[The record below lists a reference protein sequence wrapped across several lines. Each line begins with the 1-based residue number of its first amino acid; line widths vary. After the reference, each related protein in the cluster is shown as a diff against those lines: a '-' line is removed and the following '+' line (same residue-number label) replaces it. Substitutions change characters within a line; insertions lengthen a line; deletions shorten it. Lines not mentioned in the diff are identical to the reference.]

1 MWGPQAP
8 EHPADGGPGPSGK
21 AGSEMTRGLI
31 ALALVLVPVW
41 AWGQG
46 TVLNPK
52 RAEFT
57 VSPDHAEVVRY
68 ELRIFLASGSV
79 APIRTDDLGKPTPD
93 AQGTV
98 SVPFPPFPQDPG
110 VIYVAK
116 VIAIGA
122 DGEGV
127 SLPSNDFLFAQG
139 AELTLAQKVKL
150 NWNAVGAAGLPVP
163 WPANQA
169 ITWTVEGASA
179 GNNLG
184 TFETVPLPGG
194 GFEPAAVWF
203 MPAKAGTFTVQTS
216 TVYAEQVHLFKLA
229 LVIK

>member
-1 MWGPQAP
+1 MR
-8 EHPADGGPGPSGK
+8 H
-21 AGSEMTRGLI
+21 GLI
-31 ALALVLVPVW
+31 VLALALVPLS

-46 TVLNPK
+46 TVLNPR

-57 VSPDHAEVVRY
+57 ASPDHAEVVRY
-68 ELRIFLASGSV
+68 ELRFFRTAGDLT
-79 APIRTDDLGKPTPD
+79 PIRTDDLGKPTPD
-93 AQGTV
+93 AQGTI
-98 SVPFPPFPQDPG
+98 SVPFLPFPQDPG
-110 VIYVAK
+110 VIYQAK

-122 DGEGV
+122 SGEGV

-150 NWNAVGAAGLPVP
+150 NWNAVGASGLPVP
-163 WPANQA
+163 WPANQVT
-169 ITWTVEGASA
+169 TWAVEGASA

-184 TFETVPLPGG
+184 TFESVPRPGG

-203 MPAKAGTFTVQTS
+203 MPAKTGTFVVQTS
-216 TVYAEQVHLFKLA
+216 TVYAEQVHLFRLA

>member
-1 MWGPQAP
+1 MK
-8 EHPADGGPGPSGK
+8 HVL
-21 AGSEMTRGLI
+21 TV
-31 ALALVLVPVW
+31 LALVLVPSW

-46 TVLNPK
+46 TVLNPT

-57 VSPDHAEVVRY
+57 VAGNHDDVTRY
-68 ELRIFLASGSV
+68 ELRIFRTPGGV

-110 VIYVAK
+110 AIYVAK
-116 VIAIGA
+116 VIAIWPS
-122 DGEGV
+122 GENP
-127 SLPSNDFLFAQG
+127 SEPSNDFLFAQG

-179 GNNLG
+179 GDNLG
-184 TFETVPLPGG
+184 TFETVPLLGG